1 MREVTV
7 GELVTVGGRVLRVR
21 GFDPMSVENRQVELE
36 DCKTGEQR
44 KIAIAELVHGE
55 RDAGVVAA

>member
-36 DCKTGEQR
+36 DCKTGEHR
-44 KIAIAELVHGE
+44 KIAIAELVHGQ

>member
-7 GELVTVGGRVLRVR
+7 GQLVTVGGRVLRVR

-44 KIAIAELVHGE
+44 KIAIAELIRGE